1 MSNQTGSQGSTP
13 LNQFQNMSLDQIRKI
28 IAKEEKALKK
38 EYSEL
43 KERRKLVKRFKRLQ
57 KAREEVRQGI
67 NIKKTYKKKKKQ
79 KKTFQEY
86 FDECIKDKK
95 IPEDTPAYLRKA
107 LKKASMEYDKDKKI
121 KIFFLTSSKR
131 TKTLK

>member
-1 MSNQTGSQGSTP
+1 MSNQTGSQGFNTP

-43 KERRKLVKRFKRLQ
+43 RERRKLVKRFQRLQ
-57 KAREEVRQGI
+57 KAREKVRQGI
-67 NIKKTYKKKKKQ
+67 NIKKKKKQ

-86 FDECIKDKK
+86 FDDCIKDKK
-95 IPEDTPAYLRKA
+95 N
-107 LKKASMEYDKDKKI
+107 S
-121 KIFFLTSSKR
+121 
-131 TKTLK
+131 